1 MSDEIARSAYKADSE
16 FHLYVREL
24 EDEVVAY
31 EHGSDY
37 LGRGRNA
44 AEAIEDYAL
53 AVRAAADGGGGR

>member
-1 MSDEIARSAYKADSE
+1 MSDEIDRSAYKADSE
-16 FHLYVREL
+16 FHLYVREVG
-24 EDEVVAY
+24 DEVVAY

-53 AVRAAADGGGGR
+53 AVRAAADGGDGR

>member
-1 MSDEIARSAYKADSE
+1 MSDEIDRSAYKADSE

-24 EDEVVAY
+24 DDEVVAY

-53 AVRAAADGGGGR
+53 AVRAAADGGDGR

>member
-1 MSDEIARSAYKADSE
+1 MSDEIERSAYEADSE
-16 FHLYVREL
+16 YHLYVREL
-24 EDEVVAY
+24 DDEVVAY

-53 AVRAAADGGGGR
+53 AVRAAADGGGDR